1 SIAALPAWNSLSAS
15 TPVRPVGEIC
25 LFRIKSD
32 QYFTAPTEF
41 GESINAFFPSADT
54 TSPPLPQSRIDHTGT
69 ANRSGNTTPYWSGRP
84 SAPGAEVSLTAS
96 AAHSA
101 HVLGGTS
108 GLSPAFLKRSLFQ

>member
-1 SIAALPAWNSLSAS
+1 LIPIVALAFGPAGTSPRPKLTPAAAKPPAPQGPLISIAALPAWNSLSAS

-69 ANRSGNTTPYWSGRP
+69 ANRSGNTTPYW
-84 SAPGAEVSLTAS
+84 
-96 AAHSA
+96 
-101 HVLGGTS
+101 
-108 GLSPAFLKRSLFQ
+108 